1 MGIWMPGHLSYL
13 GSEGSGL
20 YSPPASSGQ
29 GPIPLPPPRPRAQDQ
44 PLEASQAP
52 PHQPLL
58 GTASQQISRPETS
71 PRAGSSFSNQPL
83 FITRITHRLQS
94 QGGPGTALGP
104 PGIRQEREGWGQ
116 TEKELNVL
124 SLKSLQSEAGR
135 NSSAIILVFLSP
147 LIGRRCKFNSVGVC
161 RAQMQSRRMQTLVLG
176 WPCSL

>member
-1 MGIWMPGHLSYL
+1 MPGHLSHL

-20 YSPPASSGQ
+20 YSHQPPLGKA
-29 GPIPLPPPRPRAQDQ
+29 PPHKPHPTNAQDQ
-44 PLEASQAP
+44 PSGSKLEASQAP
-52 PHQPLL
+52 PRQPLL
-58 GTASQQISRPETS
+58 GTASPQISRPETS

-94 QGGPGTALGP
+94 QGGPGTTLGP

-124 SLKSLQSEAGR
+124 SLKSLPSEAGR

-147 LIGRRCKFNSVGVC
+147 LIRRRCKFNSVGVC